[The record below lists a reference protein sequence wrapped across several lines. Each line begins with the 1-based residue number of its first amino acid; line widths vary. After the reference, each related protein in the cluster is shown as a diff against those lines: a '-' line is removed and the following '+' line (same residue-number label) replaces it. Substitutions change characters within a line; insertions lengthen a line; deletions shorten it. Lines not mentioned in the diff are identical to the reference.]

1 MGVTRKE
8 ACGTLGNVNY
18 IPLDG
23 KPLRLTLGLRALDP
37 GQWIEIDTHRASEMR
52 QKADLLRNSHADVVA
67 TQPDGLL
74 GSRELWNRLSAFV
87 VERFPEFYTDIEYQD
102 GHIVAMNDV
111 HMPDRID
118 VREMHP
124 IDACGR
130 IVQEDVVLMRKR
142 GDEWIL
148 VAASLCFPS
157 RWRLA
162 DKIGKGLTAIHGPVP
177 GYESQIAQ
185 PVEFMFDKIA
195 VDRPMWRLN
204 WTLMDDATLYQ
215 PDVSSRWRD
224 RSDVVASGVDLG
236 QALHFRVER
245 QTLTKLPLS
254 GDMVFTIRT
263 YVRPLADL
271 GGPEAYANLATALET
286 AEPGLVGYKG
296 WTALLEPTLD
306 WLRAASR

>member
-1 MGVTRKE
+1 ME
-8 ACGTLGNVNY
+8 YL
-18 IPLDG
+18 PLDG

-37 GQWIEIDTHRASEMR
+37 DHWIEVDAHRSSEMR
-52 QKADLLRNSHADVVA
+52 QKTDLLNRQHAEVVA
-67 TQPDGLL
+67 SLPDSVL

-87 VERFPEFYTDIEYQD
+87 VERFPEFYSDVEYED
-102 GHIVAMNDV
+102 GHIVALNDV
-111 HMPDRID
+111 HMAERID
-118 VREMHP
+118 VRTMHP

-142 GDEWIL
+142 GDEWVL

-177 GYESQIAQ
+177 GYDPQIAQ
-185 PVEFMFDKIA
+185 PVEFMFDKIS

-215 PDVSSRWRD
+215 PDVASRWRD
-224 RSDVVASGVDLG
+224 RGDVIASGADLG
-236 QALHFRVER
+236 EALFFRVER

-254 GDMVFTIRT
+254 GDVVFTIRT
-263 YVRPLADL
+263 YVRPLAEL
-271 GGPEAYANLATALET
+271 GGPEAYQHLITALET
-286 AEPGLVGYKG
+286 ADPAMVGYKG
-296 WTALLEPTLD
+296 WTALLEPTLA
-306 WLRAASR
+306 WLTDRTSTR

>member
-1 MGVTRKE
+1 M
-8 ACGTLGNVNY
+8 NY
-18 IPLDG
+18 VPLDG
-23 KPLRLTLGLRALDP
+23 KPLRLTLGLRALDTAN
-37 GQWIEIDTHRASEMR
+37 WIEVDRHRSEEMR
-52 QKADLLRNSHADVVA
+52 QKSHLLSLQHADVVA
-67 TQPDGLL
+67 AESDSVL

-87 VERFPEFYTDIEYQD
+87 VERFPDFYSDIEYED
-102 GHIVAMNDV
+102 GHIVALNDV

-118 VREMHP
+118 VRTIHP

-142 GDEWIL
+142 GNEWVL

-157 RWRLA
+157 RWRLS
-162 DKIGKGLTAIHGPVP
+162 DKIGRGLTAIHGPVP
-177 GYESQIAQ
+177 GYDPQIAE
-185 PVEFMFDKIA
+185 PVEFMFDKIS

-215 PDVSSRWRD
+215 PDATARWTEKHFD
-224 RSDVVASGVDLG
+224 GGIDLG
-236 QALHFRVER
+236 TSLFFRVER

-263 YVRPLADL
+263 YVRPLAEL
-271 GGPEAYANLATALET
+271 GGPEEYSNLATALET
-286 AEPGLVGYKG
+286 AEPAMVGYKG
-296 WTALLEPTLD
+296 WAALLEPTLA

>member
-1 MGVTRKE
+1 M
-8 ACGTLGNVNY
+8 NY
-18 IPLDG
+18 VPLDG

-37 GQWIEIDTHRASEMR
+37 EQWIEVDVHRADEMQQKSELLTHRH
-52 QKADLLRNSHADVVA
+52 DDVVG
-67 TQPDGLL
+67 TLPDSLL

-87 VERFPEFYTDIEYQD
+87 VERFPGLYTDVEYED
-102 GHIVAMNDV
+102 GHVVALNDV
-111 HMPDRID
+111 HMTDRID
-118 VREMHP
+118 VRRMHP

-142 GDEWIL
+142 GEEWLL

-162 DKIGKGLTAIHGPVP
+162 DKLGKGLTAIHGPVP
-177 GYESQIAQ
+177 GYDPQIAQ

-215 PDVSSRWRD
+215 PDVTSRWRD
-224 RSDVVASGVDLG
+224 RSEVVASGADLG
-236 QALHFRVER
+236 QALSFRVER

-254 GDMVFTIRT
+254 GDVVFTIRT
-263 YVRPLADL
+263 YVRPLAEL
-271 GGPEAYANLATALET
+271 GGPEVYEHLAVALET
-286 AEPGLVGYKG
+286 AAPDMVGCKG
-296 WTALLEPTLD
+296 WTALLEPTLA
-306 WLRAASR
+306 WLRAAAR